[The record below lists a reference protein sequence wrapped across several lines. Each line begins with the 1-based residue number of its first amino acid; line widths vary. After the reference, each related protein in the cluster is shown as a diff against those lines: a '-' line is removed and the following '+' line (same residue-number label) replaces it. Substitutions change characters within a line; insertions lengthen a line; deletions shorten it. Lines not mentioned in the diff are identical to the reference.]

1 MLAAVIA
8 IATEGGATGF
18 AIASVTIT
26 RCASAVGASGTMPV
40 FQHYVGTTWVVRLQD
55 VMNQR
60 EEVVEPTLLKGTSN
74 RVTPVTLT
82 KRFLLHVR
90 VRYAV
95 IYGCR
100 IGVQSDD

>member
-1 MLAAVIA
+1 
-8 IATEGGATGF
+8 
-18 AIASVTIT
+18 
-26 RCASAVGASGTMPV
+26 
-40 FQHYVGTTWVVRLQD
+40 
-55 VMNQR
+55 MNQR